1 MRRCIP
7 AINGGPAGRS
17 AGDSQDTVVQ
27 FDSSGYDTWLVVL
40 FLQKV
45 LLPFARM
52 RIYSI
57 LVCLLHALWPD
68 FTSFLSTLS
77 AVHLFSVF
85 FCLHLSGSS
94 PAPPLPSFCLSAFA
108 DPTIFSSSAI
118 CTSLSS
124 SLCLLVCSGRD
135 WGLYWG
141 DEIGRCL
148 PGSLLSQTVHFSVSA
163 KHWNSQDDCRVAKIA
178 KKKTTFPWRFWAD
191 LGQTWFDF
199 CQASFVELEA

>member
-1 MRRCIP
+1 M
-7 AINGGPAGRS
+7 
-17 AGDSQDTVVQ
+17 Q

-52 RIYSI
+52 RIYSMSFRLSVCV

-77 AVHLFSVF
+77 AVRLFSVF

-94 PAPPLPSFCLSAFA
+94 PAPPLPSQAFCLSAFA

-148 PGSLLSQTVHFSVSA
+148 PGSLLSQTVHFTVSA
-163 KHWNSQDDCRVAKIA
+163 KHWNSQDDCRVVKIA
-178 KKKTTFPWRFWAD
+178 KKKLHFPED
-191 LGQTWFDF
+191 LEQIWVRRGLIFVK
-199 CQASFVELEA
+199 QALWS

>member
-1 MRRCIP
+1 M
-7 AINGGPAGRS
+7 
-17 AGDSQDTVVQ
+17 
-27 FDSSGYDTWLVVL
+27 
-40 FLQKV
+40 
-45 LLPFARM
+45 
-52 RIYSI
+52 
-57 LVCLLHALWPD
+57 CLLHALWPD

-94 PAPPLPSFCLSAFA
+94 PAPPLPSFFLSAFA

-163 KHWNSQDDCRVAKIA
+163 KHWNSQDDCRVVKIA
-178 KKKTTFPWRFWAD
+178 KKKNYISLKILSRFGSD
-191 LGQTWFDF
+191 VVWFLSSKL
-199 CQASFVELEA
+199 CGVRGLKLSWNSLVIMPSKSVRSCSSFKMRLNAGESSDYALFKAL